1 MCSSKA
7 NLRYF
12 LWCNLFWR
20 FLRSTAS
27 VLPVQSSSATRTS
40 ACCGIR
46 PNRTLG
52 WLIFPQILLSGPI
65 LCMEAVRRCDAS
77 AGKSLI
83 YTIVVSACF
92 NVRTCW
98 PSSKALSLGMSTDI
112 EVLPFIV
119 SLANHNPHQPHT
131 CVADKSLATAASA
144 IAAMQPNPHHT
155 EVQPDRDISL
165 LY

>member
-20 FLRSTAS
+20 FLRSAAS

-52 WLIFPQILLSGPI
+52 WLIFPQLLSSGPI
-65 LCMEAVRRCDAS
+65 LCMAGGYALRRKRTKIANIHKCRLGLFQFKKLLAVFKGFVVRHVKRYRGPSIYRQPRRPQSSS
-77 AGKSLI
+77 A
-83 YTIVVSACF
+83 THAC
-92 NVRTCW
+92 
-98 PSSKALSLGMSTDI
+98 G
-112 EVLPFIV
+112 
-119 SLANHNPHQPHT
+119 
-131 CVADKSLATAASA
+131 
-144 IAAMQPNPHHT
+144 
-155 EVQPDRDISL
+155 
-165 LY
+165 